1 MTVLG
6 HWVVVGS
13 LVASVFA
20 TFLYFRAATKDAPL
34 GPARRALRVGVGG
47 VVLASIL
54 LFLLV
59 LNHDFTNG
67 YVYSYSS
74 RSLPFLYL
82 ISSFYAGQEGSF
94 LFWVLCS
101 AIFALMLRKFVA
113 RRRLEASVMAVYM
126 GVQSLLLVLLAAKSP
141 FHSIWEM
148 FPELPLGQVPVD
160 GRGLNPL
167 LQNFWMAIH
176 PPVLFIGFAALAI
189 PFSVAVASLWKKR
202 YTLLSDIG
210 FPWVLFGALA
220 LGTGIMLGAYWAY
233 GVLGWG
239 GYWGW
244 DPVENS
250 SLVPWITSVALV
262 HTLIAQRRRQKYVRT
277 NFALAILSFVL
288 VVYSTFLTR
297 SGVLG
302 DSSVHS
308 FTDPGSTVYLILLG
322 FLAVCT
328 LVGAGLLIVRRKDLR
343 PAESGSGLITR
354 ESALGLGTLAL
365 LLSAAV
371 ILFGT
376 SLPIMTTSTTVEPS
390 FYDKTNLPI
399 AIAMC
404 LLIGLSL
411 FTQWGMEDWKQ
422 SLRLSLSSLG
432 VAVVLTAVVIA
443 AGVRDPLVAGFLFAA
458 FFALI
463 VNMQQMIA
471 VIRVK
476 PGHIGGK
483 VAHAGLALF
492 FLGVIATGKF
502 TEEVHIAL
510 PQNQPQIVLGRTL
523 TYLGHKPTS
532 DGKYAF
538 EVRVDEGNSSFV
550 LAPVMFDAGQQGTM
564 RNPDIAS
571 FLTADLYLSP
581 VSVEHGSS
589 TSGNQYTIQKGQTVP
604 IGGMEVTF
612 VRFDMGAHGAD
623 EMGAGGG
630 MAVGSV
636 LEVRKGD
643 ETETVT
649 PVTIYGTDREPVQK
663 GAESRLAGG
672 RIDLVSM
679 NVGMG
684 EGGST
689 VTIVVQGAGQPAGH
703 AEALIVE
710 ASIKPFIILVW
721 AGTVVLMAG
730 IVLSMIQRTRESAW
744 KPTNGKGRRTTLR
757 GNTTSRMNVTDVPI
771 VPQ

>member
-6 HWVVVGS
+6 NWVVYGS
-13 LVASVFA
+13 LVASVFSA
-20 TFLYFRAATKDAPL
+20 LLYIRSATKETTL
-34 GPARRALRVGVGG
+34 SPARRFLRLSAGG
-47 VVLASIL
+47 VFLGSAL
-54 LFLLV
+54 LFFLV

-67 YVYSYSS
+67 YVFSYSS

-82 ISSFYAGQEGSF
+82 VSSFYAGQEGSF

-101 AIFALMLRKFVA
+101 SILALVLRRFVA
-113 RRRLEASVMAVYM
+113 RRRLEAPVMAVYM
-126 GVQSLLLVLLAAKSP
+126 GVQSLLLILLAAKSP
-141 FHSIWEM
+141 FRSIWEM
-148 FPELPLGQVPVD
+148 FPDLPLGQVPAD

-176 PPVLFIGFAALAI
+176 PPVLFVGFAALAV
-189 PFSVAVASLWKKR
+189 PFAVAVASLWRKR
-202 YTLLSDIG
+202 YSLLSEIG

-220 LGTGIMLGAYWAY
+220 LGAGIMLGAYWSY

-250 SLVPWITSVALV
+250 SLVPWITSIALV

-322 FLAVCT
+322 FLAVCIIT
-328 LVGAGLLIVRRKDLR
+328 GAGLLLVRRRDLR
-343 PAESGSGLITR
+343 PTGGGSGLITR
-354 ESALGLGTLAL
+354 EAALGLGTLAL

-376 SLPIMTTSTTVEPS
+376 SLPIMTSSTTVEPS
-390 FYDKTNLPI
+390 FYDRTNLPI
-399 AIAMC
+399 AIALS

-411 FTQWGMEDWKQ
+411 FTQWGVEDWKQ
-422 SLRLSLSSLG
+422 SLRMSLG
-432 VAVVLTAVVIA
+432 SLGIAGILTVIVIA
-443 AGVRDPLVAGFLFAA
+443 AGVRDSLVAGFLFAA
-458 FFALI
+458 FFAI
-463 VNMQQMIA
+463 VVNLRQLMTT
-471 VIRVK
+471 IRIR

-483 VAHAGLALF
+483 LAHSGLAIF
-492 FLGVIATGKF
+492 FVGVIATGKF
-502 TEEVHIAL
+502 TEEVQVAL
-510 PQNQPQIVLGRTL
+510 PENQPQMVLGRTL
-523 TYLGHKPTS
+523 TYLGHRPTP
-532 DGKYAF
+532 DGKYSF

-550 LAPVMFDAGQQGTM
+550 LAPAMFDAGQQGTM

-571 FLTADLYLSP
+571 FLTADFYLSP
-581 VSVEHGSS
+581 ISVEQGTPSH
-589 TSGNQYTIQKGQTVP
+589 GNQYTIQKGQSVQ
-604 IGGMEVTF
+604 IGDMEVTF
-612 VRFDMGAHGAD
+612 ERFDMGAHGAD
-623 EMGAGGG
+623 AMVAGGG

-636 LEVRKGD
+636 LQVRKG
-643 ETETVT
+643 EEMETVT

-684 EGGST
+684 EGGSN
-689 VTIVVQGAGQPAGH
+689 VTIAIRGAGEAVEH
-703 AEALIVE
+703 AEALVVE

-721 AGTVVLMAG
+721 AGTVILMAG
-730 IVLSMIQRTRESAW
+730 IVLSMIQRTRETAW
-744 KPTNGKGRRTTLR
+744 KPTNGKGKRKTFQAS
-757 GNTTSRMNVTDVPI
+757 TTSRMNVTDVPI